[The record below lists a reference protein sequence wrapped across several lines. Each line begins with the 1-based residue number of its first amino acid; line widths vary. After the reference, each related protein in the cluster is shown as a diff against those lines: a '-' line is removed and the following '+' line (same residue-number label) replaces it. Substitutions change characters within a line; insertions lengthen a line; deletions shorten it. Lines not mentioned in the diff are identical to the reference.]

1 MRHVIN
7 YAAILFGITAVLWI
21 VTSDAGRIWRIVSGS
36 FLGFAA
42 LTIVS
47 RVLPSVSVGI
57 NAVTCLF
64 CGILGIPGFF
74 TLFILKLLI

>member
-1 MRHVIN
+1 MRHIIN

-21 VTSDAGRIWRIVSGS
+21 VTSNIGRVRRIVSGS
-36 FLGFAA
+36 VLGFAA
-42 LTIVS
+42 LTLVS
-47 RVLPSVSVGI
+47 RFIPSAGVGI

-74 TLFILKLLI
+74 TLFILNLLI